1 MRPTIFATLCLMLAA
16 PTQALAND
24 KQVKTE
30 NVKPETEVAK
40 PVVESIVSTQLIIY
54 KFALNTTPAPKPKTL
69 LSPEQYY
76 NAPINDIVYPFLEIN
91 LKKLQKSP

>member
-1 MRPTIFATLCLMLAA
+1 MRPTIFATLCLMLAV
-16 PTQALAND
+16 PTQASAND

-30 NVKPETEVAK
+30 DAKPKAEITK

-54 KFALNTTPAPKPKTL
+54 KFALDTTPTPKPKTI

-76 NAPINDIVYPFLEIN
+76 NTPISDFVYPFLEIN
-91 LKKLQKSP
+91 LKKVQKNP